1 MSYKRNIDRRLS
13 PLKLPFLLPQV
24 ERMQNMNN
32 NFVEIIPAFRRKP
45 FCDTSSLPYLC
56 MQKIKSHNCVTVKI
70 NLTSNQNTKKT
81 I

>member
-1 MSYKRNIDRRLS
+1 
-13 PLKLPFLLPQV
+13 
-24 ERMQNMNN
+24 MQNMNN

-56 MQKIKSHNCVTVKI
+56 MQKIKSHNCVTVKN